1 MLNQKKCTEREQRLL
16 FFLNINDL
24 VTVRNSLR
32 IYIYALLRG
41 ELLPWTVHTLER
53 QYLPLTK
60 VQLTATRNKSHGR
73 PS

>member
-1 MLNQKKCTEREQRLL
+1 M
-16 FFLNINDL
+16 
-24 VTVRNSLR
+24 VRNSLR

-60 VQLTATRNKSHGR
+60 VQLTATPRVINHTEGPCSMSLK
-73 PS
+73 